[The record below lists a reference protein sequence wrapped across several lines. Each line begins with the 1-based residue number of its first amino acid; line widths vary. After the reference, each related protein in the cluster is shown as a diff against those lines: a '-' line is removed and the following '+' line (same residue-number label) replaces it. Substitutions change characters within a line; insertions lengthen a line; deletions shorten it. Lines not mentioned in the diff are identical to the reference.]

1 MLLSVF
7 NLILIEFFKLL
18 DEGQKKGEGQFIPI
32 YLVVKLNSSYLQ
44 NFYAIFSI
52 QFNSNSIYF
61 LSFQIQDKIEEITQ
75 TVYNEVSKFLKHLRI
90 KILLNVRWTF
100 LIMTS
105 DVDLRCY
112 TKFDWLCKIVKPT
125 KLSVT

>member
-61 LSFQIQDKIEEITQ
+61 LSFQIQDKIEEMGNLFRFIQ
-75 TVYNEVSKFLKHLRI
+75 SFNLNEL
-90 KILLNVRWTF
+90 TA
-100 LIMTS
+100 
-105 DVDLRCY
+105 
-112 TKFDWLCKIVKPT
+112 
-125 KLSVT
+125 